1 MILSAKNILKS
12 YGDKIVLNNFN
23 LDVHKGEFLGIVG
36 PSGSGKSTLL
46 SILATLD
53 ISDSGELLFSGT
65 NLSKLSKEK
74 ISSIRNK
81 EFGFIFQHSN
91 MLMHLNVRD
100 NIALPFYYG
109 DYVCADDIDK
119 RVNLLLS
126 KVGLDGFG
134 DNEVKFLSGGEQQR
148 AAIARALIKNP
159 KIIFADEPTG
169 NLDEKNSIKVLDM
182 LKDLVLNEDK
192 TIVIVTHDPLVVNY
206 CSRVIELVKYDA
218 K

>member
-1 MILSAKNILKS
+1 MILNAKNILKT
-12 YGDKIVLNNFN
+12 YGDKAILKDFN
-23 LDVHKGEFLGIVG
+23 LSVKKGEFLGIVG

-53 ISDSGELLFSGT
+53 IADNGKLFFDNIDLT
-65 NLSKLSKEK
+65 KLSKDE
-74 ISSIRNK
+74 ISTIRNE

-91 MLMHLNVRD
+91 MLMHLNVKD

-109 DYVCADDIDK
+109 KYANELEIEK

-126 KVGLDGFG
+126 KVGLDGYAN
-134 DNEVKFLSGGEQQR
+134 NEVKFLSGGEQQR

-182 LKDLVLNEDK
+182 LKDLVNEDEK
-192 TIVIVTHDPLVVNY
+192 TIIIVTHDPLVIKY
-206 CSRVIELVKYDA
+206 CTRVIELEKL
-218 K
+218 